1 MKKIVGILAAA
12 ATFASSVFATDF
24 AARAVM
30 GGNIA
35 GGDKDKVTI
44 WSLSETEQ
52 KDADAL
58 VVSVNGDNAG
68 AQFQMWYKYDASG
81 SAPLNIR
88 NTNIWFKPID
98 MLKVTVGD
106 VSVGTFKEKI
116 DWWKVGSGERAD
128 AHQPWTYSGYASVEG
143 SGLSLELTPIAGL
156 LLNAGVTAKP
166 GTNFA
171 TIGKD
176 SFEYAAYGAVA
187 QYTFADFPLSV
198 AISWRDAVKVEG
210 KEKKTEKILA
220 VGAEYGSH
228 WSDGFFGMLNVRMRF
243 EDVKYKYIDKEV
255 TKPGEILERTWD
267 CGTVLSAIVFDDYFK
282 YSVAGLSIQLRAPV
296 TIRLVDDMDDKLKAS
311 AFGYSDPSW
320 MAYELYVSY
329 PIDAV
334 TTYLDVE
341 NDNAITFNDKFAD
354 KVLQMNIKPG
364 VKFNVGACALDM
376 GVQISLKEGAKD
388 VSWSVPFTAALAF

>member
-1 MKKIVGILAAA
+1 MKKIIGILAVA
-12 ATFASSVFATDF
+12 ATFASSVFAADF

-30 GGNIA
+30 EGNIA
-35 GGDKDKVTI
+35 GGDKDEVTI
-44 WSLSETEQ
+44 WSLSEKEQ

-58 VVSVNGDNAG
+58 IVSVNGGNAG

-106 VSVGTFKEKI
+106 VSVGTYSEKI
-116 DWWKVGSGERAD
+116 DYWKAGSGERAD
-128 AHQPWTYSGYASVEG
+128 AHQPWTWSGYASVEG
-143 SGLSLELTPIAGL
+143 PGLSLELTPIAGL
-156 LLNAGVTAKP
+156 WLNAGVTAKP

-176 SFEYAAYGAVA
+176 SFEYAAYGAA
-187 QYTFADFPLSV
+187 AKYTFADFPLSA
-198 AISWRDAVKVEG
+198 AISWRDAG
-210 KEKKTEKILA
+210 KGKEKILA
-220 VGAEYGSH
+220 VGADYGNN
-228 WSDGFFGMLNVRMRF
+228 WADGFYGMLNVRMRF
-243 EDVKYKYIDKEV
+243 EDVKYDAIDKTV
-255 TKPGEILERTWD
+255 TAPGKILQRTWD
-267 CGTVLSAIVFDDYFK
+267 CGTTLSAIVFDNYFK

-296 TIRLVDDMDDKLKAS
+296 TIRMVNDMDGKFKAS
-311 AFGYSDPSW
+311 EFGYSDPSW

-329 PIDAV
+329 PIGSV

-364 VKFNVGACALDM
+364 VKFNVGACSLDM
-376 GVQISLKEGAKD
+376 GVQISLAEGAKS
-388 VSWSVPFTAALAF
+388 VSWSVPFLAALAF

>member
-1 MKKIVGILAAA
+1 MKKIVGILAVA
-12 ATFASSVFATDF
+12 ATFASSMFAADF

-30 GGNIA
+30 EGNIA
-35 GGDKDKVTI
+35 GGKKDEATI
-44 WSLSETEQ
+44 WSLSAKEQ
-52 KDADAL
+52 KDGDAL
-58 VVSVNGDNAG
+58 IVSVNGDNAG

-106 VSVGTFKEKI
+106 VSVGTLKEMI
-116 DWWKVGSGERAD
+116 DYWKVGSGERAD
-128 AHQPWTYSGYASVEG
+128 AHKPWTWSSYASVEG
-143 SGLSLELTPIAGL
+143 PGLSLELTPIAGL
-156 LLNAGVTAKP
+156 WLNAGVTAKP
-166 GTNFA
+166 GTTFA
-171 TIGKD
+171 TIKKD
-176 SFEYAAYGAVA
+176 SFEYAGYGVA
-187 QYTFADFPLSV
+187 AKYTFADFPLNA
-198 AISWRDAVKVEG
+198 AISWRDAG
-210 KEKKTEKILA
+210 KGKEKILA
-220 VGAEYGSH
+220 VGAEYGNNY
-228 WSDGFFGMLNVRMRF
+228 SDGFFGMLNVRMRF
-243 EDVKYKYIDKEV
+243 EDVKWESTDKNFVE
-255 TKPGEILERTWD
+255 PGKILKRTWD

-296 TIRLVDDMDDKLKAS
+296 TIRLVNDMDGEVKAS

-364 VKFNVGACALDM
+364 VKFNVGACSLDM
-376 GVQISLKEGAKD
+376 GVQISLAEGAKD
-388 VSWSVPFTAALAF
+388 VSWSVPFLAALAF

>member
-1 MKKIVGILAAA
+1 MKKIIGILAVA
-12 ATFASSVFATDF
+12 ATFASSVFAADF

-30 GGNIA
+30 EGNIA

-44 WSLSETEQ
+44 WSLSEKEQ

-58 VVSVNGDNAG
+58 IVSVNGDNAG

-106 VSVGTFKEKI
+106 VSVGTYKEMI
-116 DWWKVGSGERAD
+116 DFWKVGSGERAD
-128 AHQPWTYSGYASVEG
+128 AHQPWTWSGYASVEG
-143 SGLSLELTPIAGL
+143 PGLSLELTPIAGL
-156 LLNAGVTAKP
+156 WLNAGVTAKP
-166 GTNFA
+166 GTSFA

-176 SFEYAAYGAVA
+176 SFEYAAYGAA
-187 QYTFADFPLSV
+187 AKYTFADFPLSA
-198 AISWRDAVKVEG
+198 AISWRDAG
-210 KEKKTEKILA
+210 KGKEKILA
-220 VGAEYGSH
+220 VGADYGNN
-228 WSDGFFGMLNVRMRF
+228 WADGFYGMLNVRMRF
-243 EDVKYKYIDKEV
+243 EDVKYEITDKNFVE
-255 TKPGEILERTWD
+255 PGKILQRTWD
-267 CGTVLSAIVFDDYFK
+267 CGTVLSAIVFDNYFK
-282 YSVAGLSIQLRAPV
+282 YSVSGLSIQLRAPV
-296 TIRLVDDMDDKLKAS
+296 TIRMVSDMDGKFKAS
-311 AFGYSDPSW
+311 EFGYSDPSW

-329 PIDAV
+329 PIGSV

-364 VKFNVGACALDM
+364 VKFNVGACSLDM
-376 GVQISLKEGAKD
+376 GVQISLAEGAKS
-388 VSWSVPFTAALAF
+388 VSWSVPFLAALAF

>member
-1 MKKIVGILAAA
+1 MKKIIGILAVA
-12 ATFASSVFATDF
+12 ATFASSVFAADF

-30 GGNIA
+30 EGNIA

-44 WSLSETEQ
+44 WSLSEKEQ

-106 VSVGTFKEKI
+106 VSVGTYKEMI

-128 AHQPWTYSGYASVEG
+128 AHQPWTWSGYASVEG
-143 SGLSLELTPIAGL
+143 PGLSLELTPIAGL
-156 LLNAGVTAKP
+156 WLNAGVTAKP

-176 SFEYAAYGAVA
+176 SFEYAAYGAA
-187 QYTFADFPLSV
+187 AKYTFADFPLSA
-198 AISWRDAVKVEG
+198 AISWRDAG
-210 KEKKTEKILA
+210 KGKEKILA
-220 VGAEYGSH
+220 VGADYGNN
-228 WSDGFFGMLNVRMRF
+228 WADGFYGMLNVRMRF
-243 EDVKYKYIDKEV
+243 ENVKYEITDKNFV
-255 TKPGEILERTWD
+255 APGQILQRTWD
-267 CGTVLSAIVFDDYFK
+267 CGTTLSAIVFDNYFK

-296 TIRLVDDMDDKLKAS
+296 TIRMVSDMDGKFKAS
-311 AFGYSDPSW
+311 EFGYSDPSW

-329 PIDAV
+329 PIGSV
-334 TTYLDVE
+334 TTYLDVD
-341 NDNAITFNDKFAD
+341 NDNAITFNDKFVD

-364 VKFNVGACALDM
+364 VKFNVGACSFDM
-376 GVQISLKEGAKD
+376 GVQISLAEGAKS
-388 VSWSVPFTAALAF
+388 VSWSVPFLAALAF

>member
-1 MKKIVGILAAA
+1 
-12 ATFASSVFATDF
+12 VFAADF

-30 GGNIA
+30 EGNIA

-44 WSLSETEQ
+44 WSLSEKEQ

-106 VSVGTFKEKI
+106 VSVGTYKEMI

-143 SGLSLELTPIAGL
+143 PGLSLELTPIAGL
-156 LLNAGVTAKP
+156 WLNAGVTAKP
-166 GTNFA
+166 GTYFA

-176 SFEYAAYGAVA
+176 SFEYAAYGAA
-187 QYTFADFPLSV
+187 AKYTFADFPLNV
-198 AISWRDAVKVEG
+198 AISWRDAVKEKEKG
-210 KEKKTEKILA
+210 KEKVKETEKILA
-220 VGAEYGSH
+220 VGAEYGNH

-243 EDVKYKYIDKEV
+243 EDVKYEITDKNFVE
-255 TKPGEILERTWD
+255 PGKILQRTWD
-267 CGTVLSAIVFDDYFK
+267 CGTVLSAIVFDNYFK

-296 TIRLVDDMDDKLKAS
+296 TIRLVNDMDGKFKAS
-311 AFGYSDPSW
+311 EFGYSDPSW

-329 PIDAV
+329 PV
-334 TTYLDVE
+334 GSLTTYLDVE
-341 NDNAITFNDKFAD
+341 NDNAITFNDKFVD

-364 VKFNVGACALDM
+364 VKFNVGACSLDM
-376 GVQISLKEGAKD
+376 GVQISLAEGAKS
-388 VSWSVPFTAALAF
+388 VSWSVPFLAALAF

>member
-1 MKKIVGILAAA
+1 MKKIIGILAVA
-12 ATFASSVFATDF
+12 ATFASSVFAADF

-30 GGNIA
+30 EGNIA
-35 GGDKDKVTI
+35 GGGKDKVTI
-44 WSLSETEQ
+44 WSLSEKEQ

-106 VSVGTFKEKI
+106 VSVGTYKEMI

-128 AHQPWTYSGYASVEG
+128 AHQPWTWSGYASVEG
-143 SGLSLELTPIAGL
+143 PGLSLELTPIAGL
-156 LLNAGVTAKP
+156 WLNAGVTAKP

-176 SFEYAAYGAVA
+176 SFEYAAYGAA
-187 QYTFADFPLSV
+187 AKYTFADFPLNA
-198 AISWRDAVKVEG
+198 AISWRDAG
-210 KEKKTEKILA
+210 KGKEKILA
-220 VGAEYGSH
+220 VGAEYGNH
-228 WSDGFFGMLNVRMRF
+228 WSDGFYGMLNVRMRF
-243 EDVKYKYIDKEV
+243 EDVKYEITDKNFV
-255 TKPGEILERTWD
+255 APGKILQRTWD
-267 CGTVLSAIVFDDYFK
+267 CGTTLSAIVFDNYFK

-296 TIRLVDDMDDKLKAS
+296 TIRMVSDMDGKFKAS
-311 AFGYSDPSW
+311 EFGYSDPSW

-329 PIDAV
+329 PIGSV
-334 TTYLDVE
+334 TTYLDVD
-341 NDNAITFNDKFAD
+341 NDNAITFNDKFVD

-364 VKFNVGACALDM
+364 VKFNVGACSFDM
-376 GVQISLKEGAKD
+376 GVQISLAEGAKS
-388 VSWSVPFTAALAF
+388 VSWSVPFLAALAF